1 MVNIGRG
8 EIWWASLPEP
18 TGSSPGYRRPVL
30 VVQSDAFNQSKIQT
44 VVVAVITKNLE
55 LAKAPGNVSITA
67 RVSRLPVDSVV
78 NVSQVIT
85 IDKSLLT
92 EFVSTL
98 PNRKM
103 EKVEEGLRLVLS
115 L

>member
-1 MVNIGRG
+1 MVIGRG

-44 VVVAVITKNLE
+44 VVVAVITKNLD
-55 LAKAPGNVSITA
+55 LAKAPGNVTITA
-67 RVSRLPVDSVV
+67 RSSRLTIDSVV

-85 IDKSLLT
+85 VDKSLLT
-92 EFVSTL
+92 EYVSTL

-103 EKVEEGLRLVLS
+103 EKVEKGLRLVLS

>member
-1 MVNIGRG
+1 MVIGRG
-8 EIWWASLPEP
+8 EIWWANLPEP
-18 TGSSPGYRRPVL
+18 IGSSPGFRHPVL
-30 VVQSDAFNQSKIQT
+30 VVQSDLFNQSKIRT

-67 RVSRLPVDSVV
+67 RTSRLPVDSVV

-98 PNRKM
+98 PNKKM
-103 EKVEEGLRLVLS
+103 EKIEEGLRLVLS

>member
-1 MVNIGRG
+1 MVIGRG
-8 EIWWASLPEP
+8 DIWWANLPEP
-18 TGSSPGYRRPVL
+18 VGSSPGFRRPVL
-30 VVQSDAFNQSKIQT
+30 VVQSDSFNQSKIQT
-44 VVVAVITKNLE
+44 VVVVVITKNLE

-67 RVSRLPVDSVV
+67 RTSRLPVDSVI

-85 IDKSLLT
+85 IDKNLLA
-92 EFVSTL
+92 EFVSIL
-98 PNRKM
+98 PNKKI

>member
-1 MVNIGRG
+1 MVIGRG
-8 EIWWASLPEP
+8 EIWWANLPEP
-18 TGSSPGYRRPVL
+18 IGSSPGFRRPVL
-30 VVQSDAFNQSKIQT
+30 VVQSDSFNQSKIQT

-55 LAKAPGNVSITA
+55 LAKAPGNVTITA
-67 RVSRLPVDSVV
+67 RISRLPVDSVV

-85 IDKSLLT
+85 IDKRLLT

-98 PNRKM
+98 PNKKM
-103 EKVEEGLRLVLS
+103 EKIEEGLRLVLS

>member
-1 MVNIGRG
+1 MVIGRG
-8 EIWWASLPEP
+8 EIWWANLPEP
-18 TGSSPGYRRPVL
+18 IGSSPGFRRPVL
-30 VVQSDAFNQSKIQT
+30 VVQADSFNQSKIQT

-55 LAKAPGNVSITA
+55 LVKAPGNITITA
-67 RVSRLPVDSVV
+67 RISRLPVDSVV

-98 PNRKM
+98 PNKKM
-103 EKVEEGLRLVLS
+103 EKIEEGLRLVLS

>member
-18 TGSSPGYRRPVL
+18 IGSSPGYRRPVL

-44 VVVAVITKNLE
+44 IVVVVITKNLG

-85 IDKSLLT
+85 VDKSLLT

-98 PNRKM
+98 PNRKI
-103 EKVEEGLRLVLS
+103 EKIEEGLRLV
-115 L
+115 

>member
-1 MVNIGRG
+1 MVIGRG
-8 EIWWASLPEP
+8 EIWWANLPEP
-18 TGSSPGYRRPVL
+18 VGSSPGFRRPVL
-30 VVQSDAFNQSKIQT
+30 VVQSDSFNQSKIQT

-55 LAKAPGNVSITA
+55 LAKAPGNVTITA
-67 RVSRLPVDSVV
+67 RLSRLPVDSVV

-85 IDKSLLT
+85 INKDALT

-98 PNRKM
+98 PNKKM
-103 EKVEEGLRLVLS
+103 EKIEEGLRLVLS

>member
-1 MVNIGRG
+1 MVIGRG
-8 EIWWASLPEP
+8 EIWWANLPEP
-18 TGSSPGYRRPVL
+18 VGSSPGFRRPVL
-30 VVQSDAFNQSKIQT
+30 VVQSDSFNQSKIQT

-67 RVSRLPVDSVV
+67 RASRLPVDSIV

-85 IDKSLLT
+85 IDKGLLT

-98 PNRKM
+98 PNKKM
-103 EKVEEGLRLVLS
+103 EKIEEGLRLVLS

>member
-1 MVNIGRG
+1 MVIGRG
-8 EIWWASLPEP
+8 EIWWANLPEP
-18 TGSSPGYRRPVL
+18 VGSSPGFRRPVL
-30 VVQSDAFNQSKIQT
+30 VVQSDSFNQSKIQT
-44 VVVAVITKNLE
+44 VVVTVITKNME
-55 LAKAPGNVSITA
+55 LVKAPGNVSITA
-67 RVSRLPVDSVV
+67 RMSRLPVDSVV

-98 PNRKM
+98 PNKKI
-103 EKVEEGLRLVLS
+103 EKIEEGLRLVLS

>member
-1 MVNIGRG
+1 MVIGRG
-8 EIWWASLPEP
+8 EIWWVNLPEP
-18 TGSSPGYRRPVL
+18 IGSSPGFRRPVL
-30 VVQSDAFNQSKIQT
+30 VVQSDSFNQSKILT

-67 RVSRLPVDSVV
+67 RTSRLPVDSVV

-98 PNRKM
+98 PNKKM
-103 EKVEEGLRLVLS
+103 EKIEEGLRLVLS

>member
-1 MVNIGRG
+1 MVIGRG
-8 EIWWASLPEP
+8 EIWWANLPEP
-18 TGSSPGYRRPVL
+18 VGSSPGFRRPVL
-30 VVQSDAFNQSKIQT
+30 VVQSDSFNQSKIQT

-55 LAKAPGNVSITA
+55 LAKAPGNVTITA

-92 EFVSTL
+92 EFVSTV
-98 PNRKM
+98 PNKKM
-103 EKVEEGLRLVLS
+103 EKIEEGLRLVLS

>member
-1 MVNIGRG
+1 MVIGRG
-8 EIWWASLPEP
+8 EIWWANLPEP
-18 TGSSPGYRRPVL
+18 IGSSPGFRRPVL
-30 VVQSDAFNQSKIQT
+30 VVQSDSFNQSKILT

-67 RVSRLPVDSVV
+67 RTSRLPVDSVV

-98 PNRKM
+98 PNKKM
-103 EKVEEGLRLVLS
+103 EKIEEGLRLVLS

>member
-1 MVNIGRG
+1 MVIERG
-8 EIWWASLPEP
+8 EIWWANLPEP
-18 TGSSPGYRRPVL
+18 SGSSPGFRRPVL
-30 VVQSDAFNQSKIQT
+30 IVQSDSFNQSKIQT
-44 VVVAVITKNLE
+44 VVVAVITKNFE
-55 LAKAPGNVSITA
+55 LAKAPGNVTITA
-67 RVSRLPVDSVV
+67 RISRLPVDSVV

-98 PNRKM
+98 PNKKM
-103 EKVEEGLRLVLS
+103 EKIEEGLRLVLS

>member
-1 MVNIGRG
+1 MVIGRG
-8 EIWWASLPEP
+8 EIWWANLPEP
-18 TGSSPGYRRPVL
+18 VGSSPGFRRPVL

-44 VVVAVITKNLE
+44 LVVAVITKNLQ

-67 RVSRLPVDSVV
+67 RASRLSVDSVV

-85 IDKSLLT
+85 IDKNLLT
-92 EFVSTL
+92 EFISII
-98 PNRKM
+98 PNKKM
-103 EKVEEGLRLVLS
+103 KKIEEGLRLVLS

>member
-1 MVNIGRG
+1 MVIGRG
-8 EIWWASLPEP
+8 EIWWANLPEP
-18 TGSSPGYRRPVL
+18 IGSSPGFRRPVL
-30 VVQSDAFNQSKIQT
+30 VVQSDLFNQSKIQT
-44 VVVAVITKNLE
+44 VIVAVITKNLE
-55 LAKAPGNVSITA
+55 LSKAPGNVSITA
-67 RVSRLPVDSVV
+67 RTSRLPVDSVV

-98 PNRKM
+98 PNKKM
-103 EKVEEGLRLVLS
+103 EKIEEGLRLVLS

>member
-1 MVNIGRG
+1 MVIGRG
-8 EIWWASLPEP
+8 EIWWANLPEP
-18 TGSSPGYRRPVL
+18 TGSSPGFRRPVL
-30 VVQSDAFNQSKIQT
+30 VVQADSFNQSKIQT

-55 LAKAPGNVSITA
+55 LAKAPGNVTITA

-85 IDKSLLT
+85 IDKSFLT

-98 PNRKM
+98 LNKKM
-103 EKVEEGLRLVLS
+103 EKIEEGLRLVLN

>member
-1 MVNIGRG
+1 M
-8 EIWWASLPEP
+8 PEP
-18 TGSSPGYRRPVL
+18 VGSSPGFRRLVL
-30 VVQSDAFNQSKIQT
+30 VVQSDSFNQSKIQT

-67 RVSRLPVDSVV
+67 RMSRLPVDSVV

-98 PNRKM
+98 PYKKM
-103 EKVEEGLRLVLS
+103 EKIEVGLRLVLS

>member
-1 MVNIGRG
+1 MVIGRG
-8 EIWWASLPEP
+8 EIWWVNLPEP
-18 TGSSPGYRRPVL
+18 IGSSPGFRRPVL
-30 VVQSDAFNQSKIQT
+30 VVQSDSFNQSKILT

-67 RVSRLPVDSVV
+67 RTSRLPVDSVV

-92 EFVSTL
+92 EFVSTV
-98 PNRKM
+98 PNKKM
-103 EKVEEGLRLVLS
+103 EKIEEGLRLVLS

>member
-1 MVNIGRG
+1 MVIGRG
-8 EIWWASLPEP
+8 EIWWANLPEP
-18 TGSSPGYRRPVL
+18 IGSSPGFRRPVL
-30 VVQSDAFNQSKIQT
+30 VVQSDLFNQSKIQT

-55 LAKAPGNVSITA
+55 LAKAPGNVTITA
-67 RVSRLPVDSVV
+67 RISRLPVDSVV

-98 PNRKM
+98 TNKKM
-103 EKVEEGLRLVLS
+103 DKIEEGLRLVLS

>member
-18 TGSSPGYRRPVL
+18 IGSSPGYRRPVL

-44 VVVAVITKNLE
+44 VVVAFITKNLE
-55 LAKAPGNVSITA
+55 LTKAPGNVSITA
-67 RVSRLPVDSVV
+67 RMSRLPVDSVV

-85 IDKSLLT
+85 VDKSLLT

>member
-1 MVNIGRG
+1 MVIGRG
-8 EIWWASLPEP
+8 EIWWANLPEP
-18 TGSSPGYRRPVL
+18 VGSSPGFRRPVL
-30 VVQSDAFNQSKIQT
+30 VVQSDSFNQSKIQT
-44 VVVAVITKNLE
+44 VVVAVITKNME
-55 LAKAPGNVSITA
+55 LVKAPGNVSITA
-67 RVSRLPVDSVV
+67 RMSRLPVDSVV

-98 PNRKM
+98 PNKKM
-103 EKVEEGLRLVLS
+103 EKIEEGLRMVLS

>member
-1 MVNIGRG
+1 MVIGRG
-8 EIWWASLPEP
+8 EIWWADLPEP
-18 TGSSPGYRRPVL
+18 VGSNPGFRRPVL
-30 VVQSDAFNQSKIQT
+30 VVQSDSFNQSKILT

-67 RVSRLPVDSVV
+67 RTSRLLVDSVV

-92 EFVSTL
+92 EFVSTV
-98 PNRKM
+98 PNKKM
-103 EKVEEGLRLVLS
+103 EKIEEGLRLVLS

>member
-1 MVNIGRG
+1 MVIGRG
-8 EIWWASLPEP
+8 EIWWANLPEP
-18 TGSSPGYRRPVL
+18 TGSSPGFRRPVL
-30 VVQSDAFNQSKIQT
+30 VIQSDAFNQSKIQT

-67 RVSRLPVDSVV
+67 RISRLPVDSVV
-78 NVSQVIT
+78 NVSQMIT

-92 EFVSTL
+92 EFVSNL
-98 PNRKM
+98 PNKKM
-103 EKVEEGLRLVLS
+103 EKIEEGLRLVLS

>member
-1 MVNIGRG
+1 MGRG
-8 EIWWASLPEP
+8 EIWWAHLPEP
-18 TGSSPGYRRPVL
+18 IGSSPGFRRPVL

-44 VVVAVITKNLE
+44 VVAIVITKNLE
-55 LAKAPGNVSITA
+55 LARAPGNVAVTA

-85 IDKSLLT
+85 IDKAMLT

-98 PNRKM
+98 PNKKM
-103 EKVEEGLRLVLS
+103 EKIEEGLRLVLS

>member
-1 MVNIGRG
+1 MVIGRG
-8 EIWWASLPEP
+8 EIWWASLPDP
-18 TGSSPGYRRPVL
+18 AGSSPGLRRPVL
-30 VVQSDAFNQSKIQT
+30 IVQSDAFNQSKIQT

-55 LAKAPGNVSITA
+55 LAKAPGNVTITA
-67 RVSRLPVDSVV
+67 RISRLPIDSVV

-85 IDKSLLT
+85 IDKNLLT

-98 PNRKM
+98 PSKKM
-103 EKVEEGLRLVLS
+103 EKIEEGLRLVLS

>member
-1 MVNIGRG
+1 MVIGRG
-8 EIWWASLPEP
+8 EIWWANLPEP
-18 TGSSPGYRRPVL
+18 TGSSPGFRRPVL
-30 VVQSDAFNQSKIQT
+30 IVQSDAFNQSKIQT

-55 LAKAPGNVSITA
+55 LAKAPGNVTITA
-67 RVSRLPVDSVV
+67 RISRLPIDSVV

-92 EFVSTL
+92 EFVSSL
-98 PNRKM
+98 PNKKM
-103 EKVEEGLRLVLS
+103 EKIEEGLRLVLS

>member
-1 MVNIGRG
+1 MVIGRG
-8 EIWWASLPEP
+8 EIWWANLPEP
-18 TGSSPGYRRPVL
+18 VGSNPGFRRPVL
-30 VVQSDAFNQSKIQT
+30 IVQADSFNQSKIQT

-55 LAKAPGNVSITA
+55 LACAPGNVSITA

-92 EFVSTL
+92 EFVSSL
-98 PNRKM
+98 PHKKM
-103 EKVEEGLRLVLS
+103 EKIEEGLRLVLG